1 METDPLS
8 NILEHISSIAGS
20 SALWYSIAV
29 VLLLMTSA
37 LISGSETALFSI
49 TGAER
54 EDFKHSKD
62 PRERMIASLLERP
75 DRLLATILIANNF
88 VNIAIVLILEYL
100 LRTYVDFGDNDILR
114 VLISVVMTTFLLL
127 LFGEVM
133 PKVYATGNYLGASKM
148 VVPIIKVMSVL
159 LRVVSVPFLLL
170 NKAMEKIFSHRT
182 HNGHLS
188 VDGLSQALEM
198 TQDETNDEDDIRILE
213 GIVSF
218 GKTEAKQ
225 VMTPR
230 TEVFSVADDCTFERL
245 KRLILRQGY
254 SRIPVYHGNPD
265 CICGILYIKDLLA
278 YLGEKDYQWQK
289 MIRKPFFVPEN
300 RKIDDILVD
309 FQEKKNHMAIVVDEY
324 GGTSGLI
331 TMDDILEEIVGN
343 ISDEFDTESGDG
355 YTREDENH
363 FTFEGSTRLV
373 DFYRILDLEADEE
386 EMWEENKGEADT
398 LAGLILERIGAFPK
412 RGETITFMERYTF
425 TVSAIDRKRIK
436 EIKLEI
442 AQETPAT
449 AEKEED

>member
-1 METDPLS
+1 
-8 NILEHISSIAGS
+8 
-20 SALWYSIAV
+20 
-29 VLLLMTSA
+29 
-37 LISGSETALFSI
+37 
-49 TGAER
+49 
-54 EDFKHSKD
+54 
-62 PRERMIASLLERP
+62 
-75 DRLLATILIANNF
+75 
-88 VNIAIVLILEYL
+88 
-100 LRTYVDFGDNDILR
+100 
-114 VLISVVMTTFLLL
+114 
-127 LFGEVM
+127 
-133 PKVYATGNYLGASKM
+133 
-148 VVPIIKVMSVL
+148 
-159 LRVVSVPFLLL
+159 
-170 NKAMEKIFSHRT
+170 
-182 HNGHLS
+182 
-188 VDGLSQALEM
+188 
-198 TQDETNDEDDIRILE
+198 
-213 GIVSF
+213 
-218 GKTEAKQ
+218 
-225 VMTPR
+225 MTPR

-343 ISDEFDTESGDG
+343 ISDEFDTESGEG